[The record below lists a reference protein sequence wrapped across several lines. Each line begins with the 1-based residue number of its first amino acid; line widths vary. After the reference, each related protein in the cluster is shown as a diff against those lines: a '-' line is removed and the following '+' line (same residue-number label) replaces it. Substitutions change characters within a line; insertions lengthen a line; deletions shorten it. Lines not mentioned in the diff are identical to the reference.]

1 MSELQCSAP
10 PRPRSSSC
18 SQNISPGSHFL
29 CRSLLYRGNSEQW
42 SANIVFNGQC
52 YLNNLFVK
60 SETKLTSFLF
70 SRSLFLAESETAFWS
85 LTSTSTSLTLIFT
98 FEANSASSLSIGIMG
113 CDYSRRL
120 SSAGLHWR
128 SVDYYTT
135 YNSFVL
141 TVTEARTKLYTTWG
155 KVFMGTDCVF

>member
-1 MSELQCSAP
+1 MSSNAP
-10 PRPRSSSC
+10 LRNGRVLLLAVKISRPDLISC
-18 SQNISPGSHFL
+18 VGHF
-29 CRSLLYRGNSEQW
+29 SIVGTANSGQQM
-42 SANIVFNGQC
+42 FNGQC